1 MRLIFTLLFLFL
13 IVSFSAKA
21 QVPGCMD
28 PQATNYNPSA
38 TVNNGSCTYNATNA
52 SLSNKGELPSPPL
65 TEISGM
71 AFVDGKLFANI
82 DGGAGVRNVLY
93 EIDTTT
99 LTIARTIT
107 LEETTNRDWEE
118 ITSDGTYM
126 YIGDFGNNSNGNRTD
141 LRVYRVPLTSI
152 TAITGTTGTV
162 AAEDIDVINFSYS
175 DQTDFTAT
183 GGNNTAFDC
192 EAFIYHSGSLHLFT
206 KNWIGDKTVHYKLSA
221 TPGTHEAVKVDEF
234 DIGGELITAATKSN
248 DNIITLLSHSN
259 PFRGFDGSTSIWIIS
274 GFSDIDNLFATGNKR
289 EINLSG
295 NYFSNG
301 QIEGVAAVHQT
312 RVLISNEDN
321 QSNFGIAP
329 RLVGLNMETF
339 VAQTLLPFGIDNFT
353 TRLTDSEVLLTWEY
367 NEPGAA
373 YFEVEAASTASGSYS
388 YLGKV
393 FSNPAGGTYSF
404 TDVNFDDAT
413 IKYYRIKVVTPDG
426 KNYYSKILPV
436 KKDDSKLFNLV
447 ATPSPFTSGFNV
459 SFYSDTD
466 QVIRLSIVDMHGR
479 AVNTRQLQTNR
490 GRYNFTVDGLNGLS
504 QGVYFLTARTKKDLF
519 VRKIVKQ

>member
-1 MRLIFTLLFLFL
+1 MRLIFTLLF
-13 IVSFSAKA
+13 IISAVSFVNAQSVTPTTKA
-21 QVPGCMD
+21 TLP
-28 PQATNYNPSA
+28 N
-38 TVNNGSCTYNATNA
+38 
-52 SLSNKGELPSPPL
+52 ELE
-65 TEISGM
+65 EISGM
-71 AFVDGKLFANI
+71 IHLNGKLYGVE
-82 DGGAGVRNVLY
+82 DGGNTATIYEFDSTSGAISKAVTLGV
-93 EIDTTT
+93 
-99 LTIARTIT
+99 
-107 LEETTNRDWEE
+107 TNSDWEE
-118 ITSDGTYM
+118 LTHDGTNIYVAD
-126 YIGDFGNNSNGNRTD
+126 IGNNNGTKSV
-141 LRVYRVPLTSI
+141 LKFYKFPI
-152 TAITGTTGTV
+152 QAINDIAGTTGTIP
-162 AAEDIDVINFSYS
+162 AEDIETINFTYS
-175 DQTDFTAT
+175 DYFSSRK
-183 GGNNTAFDC
+183 FDC
-192 EAFIYHSGSLHLFT
+192 EAVFYHNGYLHLFT
-206 KNWIGDKTVHYKLSA
+206 KDWVSSDTTVHYRLQVPTTPTASTLIAERLESFYTNDVLVTGA
-221 TPGTHEAVKVDEF
+221 TLMNNQILALLGYNDPAIYQAATRCSIWLLTGFTDINNIFTTATDSVKIDLGLAGTFPIANSRGQLES
-234 DIGGELITAATKSN
+234 ITAVS
-248 DNIITLLSHSN
+248 
-259 PFRGFDGSTSIWIIS
+259 
-274 GFSDIDNLFATGNKR
+274 
-289 EINLSG
+289 
-295 NYFSNG
+295 
-301 QIEGVAAVHQT
+301 QT
-312 RVLISNEDN
+312 RVLLASEMSEANAIVFPQRLFGANLDEFISQE
-321 QSNFGIAP
+321 
-329 RLVGLNMETF
+329 
-339 VAQTLLPFGIDNFT
+339 LLPFGIDNFT

-373 YFEVEAASTASGSYS
+373 YFEVEAASKVDGSYS

>member
-13 IVSFSAKA
+13 ITSFSAKA

-38 TVNNGSCTYNATNA
+38 TVNNGSCTYNATSA
-52 SLSNKGELPSPPL
+52 SLSSKGNLPSPPL

-107 LEETTNRDWEE
+107 LEETTNRDWED

-141 LRVYRVPLTSI
+141 LRVYRVPLSSLA
-152 TAITGTTGTV
+152 AITGTTGTV
-162 AAEDIDVINFSYS
+162 AAADIAVINFTYS

-183 GGNNTAFDC
+183 GNNNTAFDC
-192 EAFIYHSGSLHLFT
+192 EAFIYHSGSLHLFS
-206 KNWIGDKTVHYKLSA
+206 KNWIGNNTVHYKLSA
-221 TPGTHEAVKVDEF
+221 TPGTQEAQKIDEY
-234 DIGGELITAATKSN
+234 DIGGDLITAATKN
-248 DNIITLLSHSN
+248 NEDIITLLSYN
-259 PFRGFDGSTSIWIIS
+259 LDNFTTSLWIVS
-274 GFSDIDNLFATGNKR
+274 GFSDMDNLFATGNKR
-289 EINLSG
+289 EINLLG
-295 NYFSNG
+295 DFAGNG
-301 QIEGVAAVHQT
+301 QIEGIAAVSQT
-312 RVLISNEDN
+312 RALISNEDF
-321 QSNFGIAP
+321 FGNVP
-329 RLVGLNMETF
+329 KLYGLNMETF

-373 YFEVEAASTASGSYS
+373 YFEVEAASAASGSYS

-413 IKYYRIKVVTPDG
+413 VKYYRIKVVTPDG

-466 QVIRLSIVDMHGR
+466 QVIRLSIVDMYGR